1 MTHLNR
7 PTWIGHNELRPQK
20 TALGIPADA
29 DMMPIDM
36 ARCLVLVWVDSDG
49 YVNGAMPHLPTD
61 RAAEVLR
68 SLSAHLATRADRIER
83 GGEL

>member
-7 PTWIGHNELRPQK
+7 PSWIGHDELRPQK
-20 TALGIPADA
+20 AALGIPADA

-36 ARCLVLVWVDSDG
+36 ARCLVLVWVDS
-49 YVNGAMPHLPTD
+49 
-61 RAAEVLR
+61 
-68 SLSAHLATRADRIER
+68 AHLATRADRIER